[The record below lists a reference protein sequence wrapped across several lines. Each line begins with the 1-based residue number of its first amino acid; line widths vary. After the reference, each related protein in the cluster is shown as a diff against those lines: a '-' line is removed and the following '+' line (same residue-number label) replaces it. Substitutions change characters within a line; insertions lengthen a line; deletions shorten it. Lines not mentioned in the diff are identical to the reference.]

1 MPQRNPEFFLN
12 YTAGGAI
19 TEKRFV
25 KFGAGDRL
33 VVQAAAATDAI
44 IGVNDLTAATDERTD
59 VCLSGIFTITYGG
72 TVTRGDPLTSDSSGR
87 AITATA
93 AAGAN
98 VRIGGFAM
106 ESGVVGDLGS
116 VLLAPGFFQGAT
128 P

>member
-1 MPQRNPEFFLN
+1 MPQRNPELFLN

-19 TEKRFV
+19 TEKRLV

-33 VVQAAAATDAI
+33 VVQASAATDAI
-44 IGVNDLTAATDERTD
+44 IGVNDLTAATDERSD
-59 VCLSGIFTITYGG
+59 ICLSGIFPVTYGG
-72 TVTRGDPLTSDSSGR
+72 TVTRGDALTSDSSGR

-98 VRIGGFAM
+98 VRIIGIAM

-116 VLLAPGFFQGAT
+116 VRIAPGFFQGAT